1 MDLRTYLNKH
11 RDYRK
16 LGDILLQVVAGL
28 KELHDLGFVHRD
40 LKPDNIVLDVSH
52 PIKVALIDFDQSL
65 PITGTRRNGTRGTPG
80 YQPDNSD
87 WMDGSRMWD
96 IYALV
101 CIVAECDMPKD
112 LYKKAQDER
121 GAKGMLKK
129 HIEAKTT
136 DINLSEL
143 VSRVVLNYKGTNDPT
158 LDDVAA
164 TIKQIKFQKQ
174 I

>member
-1 MDLRTYLNKH
+1 
-11 RDYRK
+11 
-16 LGDILLQVVAGL
+16 
-28 KELHDLGFVHRD
+28 
-40 LKPDNIVLDVSH
+40 
-52 PIKVALIDFDQSL
+52 
-65 PITGTRRNGTRGTPG
+65 
-80 YQPDNSD
+80 
-87 WMDGSRMWD
+87 
-96 IYALV
+96 
-101 CIVAECDMPKD
+101 
-112 LYKKAQDER
+112 
-121 GAKGMLKK
+121 MLKK